1 MLIVFA
7 TDKALTTEQ
16 AHDGRKPSQRRHQT
30 RTKGNHPCCLQ
41 CGRSIFQ
48 GDGGCSVRSFHAP
61 DVLSLNQNS
70 IHKQQRIAE
79 HFSHIRLDDPHIYH
93 DAAIN
98 GFEDLKECATKWS
111 RLTRRNETHEDLR
124 AKFKADHATTTDILN
139 IGKALAKRDQVELST
154 EKDAVAASIFG
165 DMVDGE
171 VDPSSAED
179 AMKQVKKAVL
189 REVQVTIS

>member
-1 MLIVFA
+1 MSECA
-7 TDKALTTEQ
+7 TRYTDLSDALESDGEEDIGRQQSKRMMEESRRNAATKHEQKAIILAAFNAVDQYSKEMED
-16 AHDGRKPSQRRHQT
+16 AR
-30 RTKGNHPCCLQ
+30 
-41 CGRSIFQ
+41 
-48 GDGGCSVRSFHAP
+48 
-61 DVLSLNQNS
+61 